1 MIIQSPL
8 ISVITVCYN
17 AAATLEDTIRS
28 VVNQTFPNTEYIV
41 VDGASTD
48 NSMDII
54 NKYAHKIS
62 TIISEPDKGIYD
74 AMNKGIAKAS
84 GQYILFLNAGDCF
97 TSTHTLHGIA
107 RCVNER
113 NAEIYFGKIV
123 WVDTTHHHIHTTNHS
138 HIQFQSQ
145 LYYENFPHPATIYHR
160 DVFRK
165 YGLFNLTYKVY
176 ADYQWNLR
184 ALVEHH
190 APFYYFDNLVTTFY
204 TGGISNNSD
213 YKELKK
219 LEYQNLLKTFFEHI
233 PKKPIIK
240 GNSLYK
246 KVHNK
251 ISQKRLNRI
260 Y

>member
-1 MIIQSPL
+1 MTEPL

-28 VVNQTFPNTEYIV
+28 VVNQTYPNIEYIV

-48 NSMDII
+48 RSMDII
-54 NKYAHKIS
+54 NKYSHRIS
-62 TIISEPDKGIYD
+62 TIISEQDKGIYD

-107 RCVNER
+107 RCVDGR

-145 LYYENFPHPATIYHR
+145 LYYENFPHPATIYNR

-176 ADYQWNLR
+176 ADYEWNLR

-204 TGGISNNSD
+204 TGGISNNIQD
-213 YKELKK
+213 KEFKTQEYDSILLQYFRNTPKQPMINGLTLHKK
-219 LEYQNLLKTFFEHI
+219 IY
-233 PKKPIIK
+233 
-240 GNSLYK
+240 
-246 KVHNK
+246 NK
-251 ISQKRLNRI
+251 IYQKRLNKI